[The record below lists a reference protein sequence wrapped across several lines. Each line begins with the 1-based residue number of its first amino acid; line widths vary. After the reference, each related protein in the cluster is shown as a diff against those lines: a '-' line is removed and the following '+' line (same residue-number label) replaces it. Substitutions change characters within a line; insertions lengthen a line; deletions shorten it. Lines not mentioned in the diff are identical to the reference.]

1 MSFERAMSWYL
12 LSWLCRFCALPVATA
27 QGGGWVVS
35 FNTLLRGLLCRST
48 SPTSPELAKHL
59 AITRYI
65 FIQIHVHARVIL
77 NMFYTSFN
85 TLLYLYQLYA
95 ITSFYLHFLFLS
107 TQNWMSNSRSKN
119 TWAIADQNH
128 SKRFII

>member
-1 MSFERAMSWYL
+1 MLPL
-12 LSWLCRFCALPVATA
+12 LDEVGSVCQVRYISNSI
-27 QGGGWVVS
+27 G
-35 FNTLLRGLLCRST
+35 
-48 SPTSPELAKHL
+48 LAKHL

-119 TWAIADQNH
+119 T
-128 SKRFII
+128 